1 MEIYTLPASKEIEHC
16 VRKIAIFRSGEYS
29 SFRQKLTPSP
39 YCCLTYNHYNIP
51 DLAVNNE
58 IFKSDQRLQVTGP
71 KTLDDIYAAHNGKL
85 SQVLIE
91 FTASGFYCFFR
102 RTPADY
108 LNTTVALTNL
118 MDGSNTG
125 MLSDDLSKTDDP
137 NEHAALIQQFMAS
150 MNILKSH
157 KYAYLAT
164 AIRLIEESN
173 GNISVSTVCGRINI
187 SERQLNRKFIEI
199 TGLKPLQFIKLKQLH
214 YIINLLHSEQ
224 FSSLKELAYQMGFYD
239 PAHFNHHFKKL
250 TGMSPGNFLESD
262 EHVAFR
268 YYNDLL
274 KD

>member
-1 MEIYTLPASKEIEHC
+1 
-16 VRKIAIFRSGEYS
+16 
-29 SFRQKLTPSP
+29 
-39 YCCLTYNHYNIP
+39 
-51 DLAVNNE
+51 
-58 IFKSDQRLQVTGP
+58 
-71 KTLDDIYAAHNGKL
+71 
-85 SQVLIE
+85 
-91 FTASGFYCFFR
+91 
-102 RTPADY
+102 
-108 LNTTVALTNL
+108 VALNNL
-118 MDGSNTG
+118 IVGSNTG
-125 MLSDDLSKTDDP
+125 MLSDDLSKTNDP
-137 NEHAALIQQFMAS
+137 NEHAALIQQFIAS

-157 KYAYLAT
+157 KYGYLVT